1 MAPHRLYMVNLVC
14 SLADHGGATDHT
26 TESVPH
32 QCLVPQGF
40 PSRRTVERVLPLV
53 LSAGHAAS
61 KAKPAADG
69 SGRDLGV
76 RLETQISNLNER
88 LNLCGTQ
95 VSTTNYRMEGH
106 GIAERS
112 LA

>member
-1 MAPHRLYMVNLVC
+1 MVNLVR
-14 SLADHGGATDHT
+14 SLADHRCATDHT
-26 TESVPH
+26 TVSVTY
-32 QCLVPQGF
+32 QRLVPQCF

-95 VSTTNYRMEGH
+95 ESTTNYRAEGH
-106 GIAERS
+106 GVAAPS
-112 LA
+112 P